1 MKGRF
6 THLMPLYTKMISQPW
21 LMTSFFNILRNRASE
36 ETNARLIRSVYGSV
50 PYDLALLES
59 NPKIFEHMV
68 AYTLES
74 MTVTAAGVSG
84 ELKCFAKSKPGTLA
98 NLGIPITAWHGT
110 EDKLASMEELQ
121 RYLEDQL
128 VSWRRFPDAGSLI
141 LFEHWGGVLKALT
154 GAETA

>member
-1 MKGRF
+1 
-6 THLMPLYTKMISQPW
+6 MPLYTKMISQPR

-50 PYDLALLES
+50 PHDLALLDS
-59 NPKIFEHMV
+59 NPAIFEHMV

-84 ELKCFAKSKPGTLA
+84 ELKCFAKAKPSALPRL
-98 NLGIPITAWHGT
+98 NIPITAWHGA
-110 EDKLASMEELQ
+110 EDRLASMDDLQ
-121 RYLEDQL
+121 QYLEDQL

-141 LFEHWGGVLKALT
+141 LFEHWSGVLKALT
-154 GAETA
+154 GAESA